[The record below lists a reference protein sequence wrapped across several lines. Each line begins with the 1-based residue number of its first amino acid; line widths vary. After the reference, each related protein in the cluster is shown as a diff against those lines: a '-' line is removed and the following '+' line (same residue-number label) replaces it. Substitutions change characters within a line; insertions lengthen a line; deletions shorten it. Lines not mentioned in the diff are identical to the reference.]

1 MEYLKNFLTLVT
13 LVDPFLITPLFLIA
27 VKNATLYQKINF
39 ARTLAAT
46 VAVGLLSGAFL
57 ALPLLKFLGV
67 SLASL
72 QIAGG
77 LITLLMALSMINSKE
92 QEFKETQFEKNVS
105 VNSLSI
111 VPLGVPLL
119 VGPAA
124 ISYTMASSS
133 FRTIEDTLM
142 SILIPLAVAAVCWFI
157 LETTARVNKTFSA
170 STLNLIERLSGFL
183 LSAIAIEMIAT
194 GVKGLTTVA

>member
-1 MEYLKNFLTLVT
+1 MDYLKNFLTLVT

-27 VKNATLYQKINF
+27 VKNSTLVDKIKF
-39 ARTLAAT
+39 ARTLALT

-67 SLASL
+67 SVASL

-92 QEFKETQFEKNVS
+92 QEFKETQFEKNS
-105 VNSLSI
+105 NLNTLSI

-133 FRTIEDTLM
+133 FVTWQDTLM
-142 SILIPLAVAAVCWFI
+142 SILTPLAVASICWLI
-157 LETTARVNKTFSA
+157 LETTARVNKTFSP

-183 LSAIAIEMIAT
+183 LSAIAIEMMAT
-194 GVKGLTTVA
+194 GIKSLFL